1 MGGELVGWKNTL
13 VLVPYG
19 DRLREYRKMFHQ
31 TIGTPALMS
40 QYHSVEEHETH
51 KFLQRLLETPEDLSN
66 HIRKLVKSFIPDF
79 QLLIVLS

>member
-31 TIGTPALMS
+31 TIGTPALLE
-40 QYHSVEEHETH
+40 QYHAIEERETH
-51 KFLQRLLETPEDLSN
+51 KFLQRLLASPEDLAN
-66 HIRKLVKSFIPDF
+66 HIRKSVAPFTPSSKS
-79 QLLIVLS
+79 